1 MSKVL
6 VLAEKPSVG
15 RDLARVLGCKKKG
28 NGCLEGDKYIVTWA
42 MGHLVTLAAPEEYKK
57 EWKEWRIEQLPMLP
71 KETKLVV
78 IPKTGKQYNAVKT
91 QLYRKDVI
99 EIIIATDAGRE
110 GELVARWILEKAN
123 VKKPIKRLWISS
135 VTDKAIKEGFKN
147 LKDGRLY
154 NNLYKAAE
162 ARSEADWV
170 VGINATRA
178 LTCKHNAQLSCG
190 RVQTPTIAIIKS
202 REDEIKNFKPQTFY
216 GVELNSNGIKFTW
229 ADKNNNIRTYS
240 KEKAENVVK
249 AIQGKNAVVK
259 EVIKTDKK
267 TFAPRLYDLTELQ
280 RDCNKMFGYSPKET
294 LSLMQRLYE
303 NYKVLTYPRT
313 DSRYLTDD
321 MLGTLKDRIKAC
333 ATGNLSKFSVKLLA
347 GNIKANKSF
356 IDNSKVSDHH
366 AIIPTEERANVSL
379 MGDKERKVYELVVKR
394 FLAVLMPAFEYE
406 ELSLVVDVAGEIFK
420 AKGKSIKKIGWKE
433 VYNNQMDD
441 EVDESGMKD
450 QTIPSIDKGAN
461 ISVSSAKVIDGKTK
475 PPARFNEATLLSA
488 MENPVKYMSEESAD
502 LKKTLGETGGL
513 GTVATRADIID
524 KLFNSFMLE
533 KLGKEI
539 IVTSKGKQL
548 LELVPQGLKTPK
560 LTASWEQ
567 KLANIEKGKLNQ
579 KDFLDEMK
587 DYSIEVVNKIKNAN
601 SKYVHDNVTR
611 RKCPTCGKYLLEVN
625 GKKGKMLV
633 CQDRECGYR
642 ESLAIVT
649 NARCPECKKKLE
661 LRGQGEGKIFVCTG
675 ANCNFREKESAFKKR
690 FAEKKGTVS
699 KKEAQNMMKKMKKE
713 AENDI
718 NNPFADLL
726 AGLKFDK

>member
-1 MSKVL
+1 MSKTL

-28 NGCLEGDKYIVTWA
+28 NGFLEGDKYIVTWA

-78 IPKTGKQYNAVKT
+78 IPKTGKQYSAVKT
-91 QLYRKDVI
+91 QLYRKDVTDI
-99 EIIIATDAGRE
+99 VIATDAGRE

-123 VKKPIKRLWISS
+123 VRKPIKRLWISS
-135 VTDKAIKEGFKN
+135 VTDKAIKDGFKN

-154 NNLYKAAE
+154 DNLYKAAE

-202 REDEIKNFKPQTFY
+202 REDEIKNFTPQTFY
-216 GVELNSNGIKFTW
+216 GVELVAEGIKFTW
-229 ADKNNNIRTYS
+229 ADKNNNVRTYS
-240 KEKAENVVK
+240 KEKAEQVISAIK
-249 AIQGKNAVVK
+249 AKSGVVK
-259 EVIKTDKK
+259 EVLKTDKK

-321 MLGTLKDRIKAC
+321 MIGTLKDRIKAC
-333 ATGNLSKFSVKLLA
+333 ATGSLSKFSVKLLA
-347 GNIKANKSF
+347 GTIKANKSF
-356 IDNSKVSDHH
+356 VDNSKVSDHH
-366 AIIPTEERANVSL
+366 AIIPTEERPNVSL

-406 ELSLVVDVAGEIFK
+406 ELSVVLDVQGEIFK
-420 AKGKSIKKIGWKE
+420 AKGKSIKKSGWKE
-433 VYNNQMDD
+433 VYNNQIDD
-441 EVDESGMKD
+441 EIDDSGIKD
-450 QTIPSIDKGAN
+450 QTIPSINKGA
-461 ISVSSAKVIDGKTK
+461 IVDIASVKITEGKTK
-475 PPARFNEATLLSA
+475 APAKFNEATLLSA
-488 MENPVKYMSEESAD
+488 MENPVKYMSEGSAE

-533 KLGKEI
+533 KVGKDI

-548 LELVPQGLKTPK
+548 LELVPEGLKTPK

-567 KLANIEKGKLNQ
+567 KLGSIEKGKLNQ
-579 KDFLDEMK
+579 KAFLDEMRS
-587 DYSIEVVNKIKNAN
+587 YSIEVVNQIKNAN

-675 ANCNFREKESAFKKR
+675 SNCNFREKESSFKKR
-690 FAEKKGTVS
+690 FDKKGKVDKRETN
-699 KKEAQNMMKKMKKE
+699 KIMQKMKKE
-713 AENDI
+713 AEADI
-718 NNPFADLL
+718 NNPFAELL
-726 AGLKFDK
+726 KGFK

>member
-1 MSKVL
+1 MSKTL

-28 NGCLEGDKYIVTWA
+28 NGFLEGDKYIVTWA

-78 IPKTGKQYNAVKT
+78 IPKTGKQYSAVKT

-99 EIIIATDAGRE
+99 DIVIATDAGRE

-123 VKKPIKRLWISS
+123 VRKPIKRLWISS
-135 VTDKAIKEGFKN
+135 VTDKAIKDGFKN

-154 NNLYKAAE
+154 DNLYKAAE

-202 REDEIKNFKPQTFY
+202 REDEIKNFTPQTFY
-216 GVELNSNGIKFTW
+216 GVELVAEGIKFTW
-229 ADKNNNIRTYS
+229 ADKNNNVRTYS
-240 KEKAENVVK
+240 KEKAEQVISAIK
-249 AIQGKNAVVK
+249 AKSGVVK
-259 EVIKTDKK
+259 EVLKTDKK

-321 MLGTLKDRIKAC
+321 MIGTLKDRIKAC
-333 ATGNLSKFSVKLLA
+333 ATGSLSKFSVKLLA
-347 GNIKANKSF
+347 GTIKANKSF
-356 IDNSKVSDHH
+356 VDNSKVSDHH
-366 AIIPTEERANVSL
+366 AIIPTEERPNVSL

-406 ELSLVVDVAGEIFK
+406 ELSVVLDVQGEIFK
-420 AKGKSIKKIGWKE
+420 AKGKSIKKSGWKE
-433 VYNNQMDD
+433 VYNNQIDD
-441 EVDESGMKD
+441 EIDDSGIKD
-450 QTIPSIDKGAN
+450 QTIPSINKGA
-461 ISVSSAKVIDGKTK
+461 IVDLASVKITEGKTK
-475 PPARFNEATLLSA
+475 APAKFNEATLLSA
-488 MENPVKYMSEESAD
+488 MENPVKYMSEGSAE

-533 KLGKEI
+533 KVGKDI

-548 LELVPQGLKTPK
+548 LELVPEGLKTPK

-567 KLANIEKGKLNQ
+567 KLGSIEKGKLNQ
-579 KDFLDEMK
+579 KAFLDEMRS
-587 DYSIEVVNKIKNAN
+587 YSIEVVNEIKNAN
-601 SKYVHDNVTR
+601 NKYVHDNVTR

-675 ANCNFREKESAFKKR
+675 SNCNFREKESSFKKR
-690 FAEKKGTVS
+690 FDKKGKVDKRETN
-699 KKEAQNMMKKMKKE
+699 KIMQKMKKE
-713 AENDI
+713 AEADI
-718 NNPFADLL
+718 NNPFAELL
-726 AGLKFDK
+726 KGFK